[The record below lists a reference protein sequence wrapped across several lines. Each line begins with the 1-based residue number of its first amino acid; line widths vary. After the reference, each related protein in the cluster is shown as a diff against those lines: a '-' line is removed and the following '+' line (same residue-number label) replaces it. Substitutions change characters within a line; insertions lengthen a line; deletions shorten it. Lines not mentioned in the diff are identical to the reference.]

1 MTVYDEKRKQL
12 LMLMDEGNRI
22 SNLDLGMYDLTPY
35 YSDNNLSDS
44 LVEKILFVQ
53 NDLRQVQHIDDK
65 KVCFSPPQNDALN
78 FLMKNSRCILSAPT
92 SFGKT
97 LIVKE
102 YIFINSPKTVVYIV
116 PTNALAYELE
126 NSFKNNNYFNSYNI
140 FDRRKTDVSFP
151 IVEGQSF
158 FIGTQEK
165 YLEIKDTL
173 PDKIDLFVIDEA
185 YKLEESTKQQ
195 RGYRLSESF
204 LDSISVNSEK
214 IFLLS
219 PTAKFV
225 GFDKY
230 GFKTYSS
237 TYNAVDKVFRKVEK
251 QSFFQLLYEKSKNEK
266 TILYC
271 DSPSMINDTI
281 DKIDQFDNKKN
292 LDFISFLEKEY
303 HPDWSVVKLLKKG
316 VLLHHGQMPKYVQNK
331 MINLFVGNNDFK
343 LLVGT
348 NSISEGI
355 NTPTKNIFIHPDCK
369 KILEKTFLLKNTIGR
384 AGRLGEYPIGY
395 IYSVN
400 DISNMMMDNIEICLS
415 ICNEEELGKIENS
428 KKDEYIE
435 ALCSDYEI
443 DRNLYERIRKRTHF
457 SISIISKLLQVL
469 KEDLKYDDIS
479 NLPFMAQKVFSE
491 YKMYNAD
498 IDKICI
504 KGVLQYYYMENGKK
518 VNLNSFG
525 NKIAFYRKN
534 KAEEISNSRIIDYY
548 MRFEYSSLEHYIY
561 PIAAVFKEIYD
572 SYPHWKFG
580 NNVIKMIANFLDKY
594 NNKVLGLS
602 NADKYSDEQKAILQ
616 TLKDYGIIINNKT
629 INYEMIVE
637 IENKL
642 NTRYSTYDVINAI
655 KYLALN
661 SKKYRFK
668 FVNLKNR
675 YID

>member
-1 MTVYDEKRKQL
+1 
-12 LMLMDEGNRI
+12 MLMDEGNRI

-331 MINLFVGNNDFK
+331 MIN
-343 LLVGT
+343 
-348 NSISEGI
+348 
-355 NTPTKNIFIHPDCK
+355 
-369 KILEKTFLLKNTIGR
+369 
-384 AGRLGEYPIGY
+384 
-395 IYSVN
+395 
-400 DISNMMMDNIEICLS
+400 
-415 ICNEEELGKIENS
+415 
-428 KKDEYIE
+428 
-435 ALCSDYEI
+435 
-443 DRNLYERIRKRTHF
+443 
-457 SISIISKLLQVL
+457 
-469 KEDLKYDDIS
+469 
-479 NLPFMAQKVFSE
+479 
-491 YKMYNAD
+491 
-498 IDKICI
+498 
-504 KGVLQYYYMENGKK
+504 
-518 VNLNSFG
+518 
-525 NKIAFYRKN
+525 
-534 KAEEISNSRIIDYY
+534 
-548 MRFEYSSLEHYIY
+548 
-561 PIAAVFKEIYD
+561 
-572 SYPHWKFG
+572 
-580 NNVIKMIANFLDKY
+580 
-594 NNKVLGLS
+594 
-602 NADKYSDEQKAILQ
+602 
-616 TLKDYGIIINNKT
+616 
-629 INYEMIVE
+629 
-637 IENKL
+637 
-642 NTRYSTYDVINAI
+642 
-655 KYLALN
+655 
-661 SKKYRFK
+661 
-668 FVNLKNR
+668 
-675 YID
+675 